1 MRYQMSDRTRIARQH
16 ADQLHTHHVAAPA
29 PAEYARTDLPAS
41 QGAAIPLRSGPLW
54 RLQRVLE
61 YTSISKSQ
69 WYRLMAAGDAPLSVR
84 LSERSRAWYAAEIMA
99 WTTSRSVGGAE

>member
-1 MRYQMSDRTRIARQH
+1 MNDSNRVSRQC
-16 ADQLHTHHVAAPA
+16 AGLPNTHHAAVLT
-29 PAEYARTDLPAS
+29 PAEYAHTDFTAS
-41 QGAAIPLRSGPLW
+41 QGDSIPLRSGPLW

-69 WYRLMAAGDAPLSVR
+69 WYRMMAAGDAPLSVR

-99 WTTSRSVGGAE
+99 WTASRSVGGAA